1 MNYETSLVIFF
12 RVIECRIFSPLTR
25 EEALEMTGYL
35 RNIVNNQDVRPD
47 SILIK
52 GATILSMDE
61 NVGNIAR
68 GDILI
73 SGSTITAIGEDLEAN
88 GARVIDA
95 TNMIAM
101 PGMVDSHRHSWEGQL
116 RRINPNATCLED
128 YSNATH
134 FSFAKY
140 YRPADM
146 YIGNLLTA
154 LGCIDAGIT
163 TVIDN
168 SHNSRTAAHSDA
180 AVEALLD
187 AGIRAIH
194 ASGAPVSGEWDKA
207 HWPGNWQRLQEKYF
221 KDNPESLVS
230 LAVMAQLE
238 PALWAEARR
247 LGLPIVT
254 EFFGSFMA
262 SELESLH
269 RRGLLGPDNIFNHC
283 TSLPDE
289 GWKILREAGVRVNV
303 CPRSDAHYGIEDGM
317 FAIQAAQRHGISPGL
332 SVDNETSYSTDMFM
346 EMRVAFYLQ
355 RVMGMHQQHCCGT
368 DHSLTT
374 LPAAQLLK
382 SATVDGAACAG
393 LLDKV
398 GSLTPG
404 KQADLILINVGDIN
418 LYPSGNAFGTV
429 VHATE
434 RSNIDTVIIGGRI
447 VKQHGKV
454 LGVDSTRLRAAIDES
469 REHLFAAA
477 GYEPDIFADAFLPL
491 AHAH

>member
-1 MNYETSLVIFF
+1 MTNY
-12 RVIECRIFSPLTR
+12 
-25 EEALEMTGYL
+25 A
-35 RNIVNNQDVRPD
+35 RNIINNQTVTP
-47 SILIK
+47 SATLIR

-61 NVGNIAR
+61 NVGNFER

-73 SGSTITAIGEDLEAN
+73 TGATITAVGQYLNAE
-88 GARVIDA
+88 GAHVIDA

-116 RRINPNATCLED
+116 RRINPNATCLDD

-140 YRPADM
+140 YRPSDI
-146 YIGNLLTA
+146 YVGNLLTA
-154 LGCIDAGIT
+154 LGAIDAGIT
-163 TVIDN
+163 TIIDN

-194 ASGAPVSGEWDKA
+194 ASGAPVSGDWDRA

-221 KDNPESLVS
+221 RNNPESLVS

-238 PALWAEARR
+238 PELWAEARR

-254 EFFGSFMA
+254 EFFGAEMGA
-262 SELESLH
+262 ELRSLH
-269 RRGLLGPDNIFNHC
+269 QQGLLGPDNIFNHC
-283 TSLPDE
+283 TALPDE

-317 FAIQAAQRHGISPGL
+317 FAIEAAQRHGITPGL

-355 RVMGMHQQHCCGT
+355 RVMGMHKRQHCRGT
-368 DHSLTT
+368 EHSLTM

-382 SATVDGAACAG
+382 AATVDGAYCAG
-393 LLDKV
+393 LQDKV

-404 KQADLILINVGDIN
+404 KQADLILINASDIN
-418 LYPSGNAFGTV
+418 LYPNGNAFGTV

-434 RSNIDTVIIGGRI
+434 RSNIDTVMIGGRI
-447 VKQHGKV
+447 VKQNGMV
-454 LGVDSTRLRAAIDES
+454 VGVDRARLHAAIDES

-477 GYEPDIFADAFLPL
+477 GYKPDMFAETFLPL
-491 AHAH
+491 EQAH

>member
-1 MNYETSLVIFF
+1 MTNY
-12 RVIECRIFSPLTR
+12 
-25 EEALEMTGYL
+25 A
-35 RNIVNNQDVRPD
+35 RNIMNNQTVTP
-47 SILIK
+47 SATLIR

-61 NVGNIAR
+61 NVGNFER

-73 SGSTITAIGEDLEAN
+73 TGATITAVGQYLNAE
-88 GARVIDA
+88 GAHVIDA

-116 RRINPNATCLED
+116 RRINPNATCLDD

-140 YRPADM
+140 YRPSDI
-146 YIGNLLTA
+146 YVGNLLTA
-154 LGCIDAGIT
+154 LGAIDAGIT
-163 TVIDN
+163 TIIDN

-194 ASGAPVSGEWDKA
+194 ASGAPVSGDWDRA

-221 KDNPESLVS
+221 RNNPESLVS

-238 PALWAEARR
+238 PELWAEARR

-254 EFFGSFMA
+254 EFFGAEMGA
-262 SELESLH
+262 ELRSLH
-269 RRGLLGPDNIFNHC
+269 QQGLLGPDNIFNHC
-283 TSLPDE
+283 TALPDE
-289 GWKILREAGVRVNV
+289 GWNILREAGVRVNV

-317 FAIQAAQRHGISPGL
+317 FAIEAAQRHGITPGL

-355 RVMGMHQQHCCGT
+355 RVMGMHKRQHCRGT
-368 DHSLTT
+368 EYSLTM

-382 SATVDGAACAG
+382 AATVDGAYCAG
-393 LLDKV
+393 LQDKV

-404 KQADLILINVGDIN
+404 KQADLILINAGDIN
-418 LYPSGNAFGTV
+418 LYPNGNAFGTV

-434 RSNIDTVIIGGRI
+434 RSNIDTVMIGGRI
-447 VKQHGKV
+447 VKQNGMV
-454 LGVDSTRLRAAIDES
+454 VGVDRARLHAAIDES

-477 GYEPDIFADAFLPL
+477 GYKPDMFAETFLPL
-491 AHAH
+491 EQAH

>member
-1 MNYETSLVIFF
+1 MTNY
-12 RVIECRIFSPLTR
+12 
-25 EEALEMTGYL
+25 A
-35 RNIVNNQDVRPD
+35 RNIMNNQTVTP
-47 SILIK
+47 SATLIR

-61 NVGNIAR
+61 NVGNFER

-73 SGSTITAIGEDLEAN
+73 TGATITAVGQYLNAE
-88 GARVIDA
+88 GAHVIDA

-116 RRINPNATCLED
+116 RRINPNATCLDD

-140 YRPADM
+140 YRPSDI
-146 YIGNLLTA
+146 YVGNLLTA
-154 LGCIDAGIT
+154 LGAIDAGIT
-163 TVIDN
+163 TIIDN

-187 AGIRAIH
+187 VGIRAIH
-194 ASGAPVSGEWDKA
+194 ASGAPVSGDWDRA

-221 KDNPESLVS
+221 RNNPESLVS

-238 PALWAEARR
+238 PELWAEARR

-254 EFFGSFMA
+254 EFFGAEMGA
-262 SELESLH
+262 ELRSLH
-269 RRGLLGPDNIFNHC
+269 QQGLLGPDNIFNHC
-283 TSLPDE
+283 TALPDE

-317 FAIQAAQRHGISPGL
+317 FAIEAAQRHGITPGL

-355 RVMGMHQQHCCGT
+355 RVMGMHKRQHCRGT
-368 DHSLTT
+368 EYSLTM

-382 SATVDGAACAG
+382 AATVDGAYCAG
-393 LLDKV
+393 LQDKV

-404 KQADLILINVGDIN
+404 KQADLILINAGDIN
-418 LYPSGNAFGTV
+418 LYPNGNAFGTV

-434 RSNIDTVIIGGRI
+434 RSNIDTVMIGGRI
-447 VKQHGKV
+447 VKQNGMV
-454 LGVDSTRLRAAIDES
+454 VGVDRARLHAAIDES

-477 GYEPDIFADAFLPL
+477 GYKPDMFSETFLPL
-491 AHAH
+491 EQAH

>member
-1 MNYETSLVIFF
+1 
-12 RVIECRIFSPLTR
+12 
-25 EEALEMTGYL
+25 MTDYV
-35 RNIVNNQDVRPD
+35 RDIVKNHTANPPAT
-47 SILIK
+47 LIR

-61 NVGNIAR
+61 RVGNIER

-73 SGSTITAIGEDLEAN
+73 TGSSITAVGQDLNAEDAH
-88 GARVIDA
+88 VIDA

-116 RRINPNATCLED
+116 RRINPNATCLDD

-140 YRPADM
+140 YRPSDI
-146 YIGNLLTA
+146 YVGNLLTA
-154 LGCIDAGIT
+154 LGAIDAGIT
-163 TVIDN
+163 TIIDN

-187 AGIRAIH
+187 SGIRAIH
-194 ASGAPVSGEWDKA
+194 ASGAPVSGEWDRA

-221 KDNPESLVS
+221 KNNPEGLVY
-230 LAVMAQLE
+230 LGVMAQLE
-238 PALWAEARR
+238 PELWAEARR

-254 EFFGSFMA
+254 EFFGADMA
-262 SELESLH
+262 SELKSLH
-269 RRGLLGPDNIFNHC
+269 ERGLLGPDNIFNHC
-283 TSLPDE
+283 TAVPDD

-317 FAIQAAQRHGISPGL
+317 FAIEAAHRHGINPGL

-355 RVMGMHQQHCCGT
+355 RVLGMHKQHCCDT
-368 DHSLTT
+368 QHSLKT
-374 LPAAQLLK
+374 LPASQLLRA
-382 SATVDGAACAG
+382 ATVDGAVCAG
-393 LLDKV
+393 LQDKV

-404 KQADLILINVGDIN
+404 KQADLILINAGDIN
-418 LYPSGNAFGTV
+418 LYPSGNVFGTV

-434 RSNIDTVIIGGRI
+434 RSNIDTVMIGGRI
-447 VKQHGKV
+447 VKQNGKV
-454 LGVDSTRLRAAIDES
+454 LGVDRKRLHEAIDES
-469 REHLFAAA
+469 RQHLFAAA
-477 GYEPDIFADAFLPL
+477 GYQPDIFAETFLPL
-491 AHAH
+491 

>member
-1 MNYETSLVIFF
+1 
-12 RVIECRIFSPLTR
+12 
-25 EEALEMTGYL
+25 MTDYV
-35 RNIVNNQDVRPD
+35 RNIVNNQTTTPPKT
-47 SILIK
+47 LIR

-61 NVGNIAR
+61 NVGNIEC

-73 SGSTITAIGEDLEAN
+73 TGSTITAVGQNLDAE
-88 GARVIDA
+88 GAHVIDA

-101 PGMVDSHRHSWEGQL
+101 SGMVDSHRHSWEGQL
-116 RRINPNATCLED
+116 RRINPNATCLDD

-140 YRPADM
+140 YRPADN

-168 SHNSRTAAHSDA
+168 SHNSRTAEHSDA

-187 AGIRAIH
+187 SGIRAIH
-194 ASGAPVSGEWDKA
+194 ASGAPVAGEWDKA

-221 KDNPESLVS
+221 TNNPDGLVS
-230 LAVMAQLE
+230 LGVMAQLE
-238 PALWAEARR
+238 PELWVEARR

-269 RRGLLGPDNIFNHC
+269 QQGLLGSDNIFNHC

-289 GWKILREAGVRVNV
+289 GWKILREAGVRINV

-317 FAIQAAQRHGISPGL
+317 FAMQAAQRHGISPGL

-355 RVMGMHQQHCCGT
+355 RVMGMHQQKCCGS
-368 DHSLTT
+368 DHNHMQTT

-382 SATVDGAACAG
+382 SATLDGAACAG
-393 LLDKV
+393 LQDKI

-404 KQADLILINVGDIN
+404 KQADLILINANDIN

-434 RSNIDTVIIGGRI
+434 RSNIDTVMIAGRI
-447 VKQHGKV
+447 VKQNGQV
-454 LGVDSTRLRAAIDES
+454 LGVDSQRLRAAIDES
-469 REHLFAAA
+469 RAHLFAAS
-477 GYEPDIFADAFLPL
+477 GYQPDLFADVFLPFEQ
-491 AHAH
+491 AN

>member
-1 MNYETSLVIFF
+1 
-12 RVIECRIFSPLTR
+12 
-25 EEALEMTGYL
+25 MTDYT
-35 RNIVNNQDVRPD
+35 RNIVNNQVVNPPVT
-47 SILIK
+47 LIR
-52 GATILSMDE
+52 GATILSMDDS
-61 NVGNIAR
+61 VGNIER

-73 SGSTITAIGEDLEAN
+73 RGSTITAVGQNLNVQDAH
-88 GARVIDA
+88 VIDA
-95 TNMIAM
+95 TNMIVM

-116 RRINPNATCLED
+116 RRINPNATCLDD

-134 FSFAKY
+134 FSFAKF
-140 YRPADM
+140 YRPADI
-146 YIGNLLTA
+146 YVGNLLTV
-154 LGCIDAGIT
+154 LGAIDAGIT

-187 AGIRAIH
+187 SGIRAIH
-194 ASGAPVSGEWDKA
+194 ASGAPVSGEWDRA
-207 HWPGNWQRLQEKYF
+207 HWPGNWQRLQDKYF
-221 KDNPESLVS
+221 KNNPEGLVT
-230 LAVMAQLE
+230 LGVMAQLE
-238 PALWAEARR
+238 PELWAEARR
-247 LGLPIVT
+247 MGLPIVT
-254 EFFGSFMA
+254 EFFGAEMA

-269 RRGLLGPDNIFNHC
+269 QQGLLGPDNIFNHC

-317 FAIQAAQRHGISPGL
+317 YAIEAAHRHGISPGL

-355 RVMGMHQQHCCGT
+355 RVMGMHQQHCCNSA
-368 DHSLTT
+368 HSLKS

-382 SATVDGAACAG
+382 AATIDGAACAG
-393 LLDKV
+393 LQDKV

-404 KQADLILINVGDIN
+404 KQADLILINAGDIN

-434 RSNIDTVIIGGRI
+434 RSNIDTVMIGGRI
-447 VKQHGKV
+447 VKQNGKV

-477 GYEPDIFADAFLPL
+477 GYEPDIFAETFLPL
-491 AHAH
+491 KQAH

>member
-1 MNYETSLVIFF
+1 
-12 RVIECRIFSPLTR
+12 
-25 EEALEMTGYL
+25 MTDYI
-35 RNIVNNQDVRPD
+35 RNIVQTHD
-47 SILIK
+47 SLTARTLIR
-52 GATILSMDE
+52 GATVLSMDDDI
-61 NVGNIAR
+61 GNLVSA
-68 GDILI
+68 DILI
-73 SGSTITAIGEDLEAN
+73 EGSTIIAIDEDIEASD
-88 GARVIDA
+88 AVIIDA
-95 TNMIAM
+95 AGMIAI

-116 RRINPNATCLED
+116 RRLNPNATCLED

-140 YRPADM
+140 YRPADN

-168 SHNSRTAAHSDA
+168 SHNSRTAEHSDA
-180 AVEALLD
+180 AVEALFD
-187 AGIRAIH
+187 TGIRAIH
-194 ASGAPVSGEWDKA
+194 ASGAPVAGEWDEA

-221 KDNPESLVS
+221 KNNPDSLVS
-230 LAVMAQLE
+230 LGVMAQLE
-238 PALWAEARR
+238 PQLWAEARR

-254 EFFGSFMA
+254 EFFGSLMA

-269 RRGLLGPDNIFNHC
+269 QQGLLGPDNIFNHC

-317 FAIQAAQRHGISPGL
+317 FAMPAAQRHGINPGL

-355 RVMGMHQQHCCGT
+355 RVMGMHQQHTCGFKEA
-368 DHSLTT
+368 LTT

-382 SATVDGAACAG
+382 SATVDGAYCAG
-393 LLDKV
+393 LQDKI

-404 KQADLILINVGDIN
+404 KQADIVLINAEDIN

-429 VHATE
+429 VHAAE
-434 RSNIDTVIIGGRI
+434 RSNIDTVMIGGRI
-447 VKQHGKV
+447 VKRDGKV
-454 LGVDSTRLRAAIDES
+454 VGVDSERLRAAVDES
-469 REHLFAAA
+469 REHLFAAS
-477 GYEPDIFADAFLPL
+477 GYQPDIFAETFLPL
-491 AHAH
+491 ESAQSGEAR

>member
-1 MNYETSLVIFF
+1 
-12 RVIECRIFSPLTR
+12 
-25 EEALEMTGYL
+25 MTDYI
-35 RNIVNNQDVRPD
+35 RNIVNNQAVTPPVT
-47 SILIK
+47 LIR

-61 NVGNIAR
+61 NVGNLEC

-73 SGSTITAIGEDLEAN
+73 TGSTITAVGQNLDVQ
-88 GARVIDA
+88 GAHVIDA

-116 RRINPNATCLED
+116 RRINPNATCLDD

-140 YRPADM
+140 YRPSDI
-146 YIGNLLTA
+146 YVGNLLTA
-154 LGCIDAGIT
+154 LGAIDAGIT
-163 TVIDN
+163 TIIDN
-168 SHNSRTAAHSDA
+168 SHNSRTTAHSDA

-194 ASGAPVSGEWDKA
+194 ASGAPVSGDWDRA

-221 KDNPESLVS
+221 KDNPEGLVS
-230 LAVMAQLE
+230 LGVMAQLE
-238 PALWAEARR
+238 PELWAEARR

-254 EFFGSFMA
+254 EFFGAQMG
-262 SELESLH
+262 SELISLH
-269 RRGLLGPDNIFNHC
+269 QQGLLGPDNIFNHC
-283 TSLPDE
+283 TALPDE

-317 FAIQAAQRHGISPGL
+317 FAIEAAQRHGITPGL

-355 RVMGMHQQHCCGT
+355 RVMGMHKQQHCCGT
-368 DHSLTT
+368 EHSVTT
-374 LPAAQLLK
+374 LPAARLLK
-382 SATVDGAACAG
+382 AATVDGAYCAG
-393 LLDKV
+393 LQDKV

-404 KQADLILINVGDIN
+404 KQADLILINTGDIN
-418 LYPSGNAFGTV
+418 LYPNGNAFGTV

-434 RSNIDTVIIGGRI
+434 RSNIDTVMIGGRI
-447 VKQHGKV
+447 VKQNGMV
-454 LGVDSTRLRAAIDES
+454 VGVDRARLHAAIDES

-477 GYEPDIFADAFLPL
+477 GYKPDMFAETFLPL
-491 AHAH
+491 EQAH

>member
-1 MNYETSLVIFF
+1 
-12 RVIECRIFSPLTR
+12 
-25 EEALEMTGYL
+25 MTDYV
-35 RNIVNNQDVRPD
+35 RNIVNNQTTTPPKT
-47 SILIK
+47 LIR

-61 NVGNIAR
+61 KVGNIEC

-73 SGSTITAIGEDLEAN
+73 TGSTITAVGQNLDAE
-88 GARVIDA
+88 GAHVIDA

-116 RRINPNATCLED
+116 RRINPNATCLDD

-140 YRPADM
+140 YRPADN

-168 SHNSRTAAHSDA
+168 SHNSRTAEHSDA

-187 AGIRAIH
+187 SGIRAIH
-194 ASGAPVSGEWDKA
+194 ASGAPVAGEWDKA

-221 KDNPESLVS
+221 TNNPDGLVS
-230 LAVMAQLE
+230 LGVMAQLE
-238 PALWAEARR
+238 PELWVEARR

-269 RRGLLGPDNIFNHC
+269 QQGLLGSDNIFNHC

-289 GWKILREAGVRVNV
+289 GWKILREAGVRINV

-317 FAIQAAQRHGISPGL
+317 FAMQAAQRHGISPGL

-355 RVMGMHQQHCCGT
+355 RVMGMHQQKCCGS
-368 DHSLTT
+368 DHNHMQTT

-382 SATVDGAACAG
+382 SATLDGAACAG
-393 LLDKV
+393 LQDKI

-404 KQADLILINVGDIN
+404 KQADLILINANDIN

-434 RSNIDTVIIGGRI
+434 RSNIDTVMIAGRI
-447 VKQHGKV
+447 VKQNGQV
-454 LGVDSTRLRAAIDES
+454 LGVDSQRLRAAIDES
-469 REHLFAAA
+469 RAHLFAAS
-477 GYEPDIFADAFLPL
+477 GYQPDLFADVFLPFEQ
-491 AHAH
+491 AN

>member
-1 MNYETSLVIFF
+1 MTNY
-12 RVIECRIFSPLTR
+12 
-25 EEALEMTGYL
+25 A
-35 RNIVNNQDVRPD
+35 RNIMNNQTVTP
-47 SILIK
+47 SATLIR

-61 NVGNIAR
+61 NVGNFER

-73 SGSTITAIGEDLEAN
+73 TGATITAVGQYLNAE
-88 GARVIDA
+88 GAHVIDA

-116 RRINPNATCLED
+116 RRINPNATCLDD

-140 YRPADM
+140 YRPSDI
-146 YIGNLLTA
+146 YVGNLLTA
-154 LGCIDAGIT
+154 LGAIDAGIT
-163 TVIDN
+163 TIIDN

-194 ASGAPVSGEWDKA
+194 ASGAPVSGDWDRA
-207 HWPGNWQRLQEKYF
+207 HWPGNWQRLQVKYF
-221 KDNPESLVS
+221 RNNPESLVS

-238 PALWAEARR
+238 PELWAEARR

-254 EFFGSFMA
+254 EFFGAEMGA
-262 SELESLH
+262 ELRSLH
-269 RRGLLGPDNIFNHC
+269 QQGLLGPDNIFNHC
-283 TSLPDE
+283 TALPDE

-317 FAIQAAQRHGISPGL
+317 FAIEAAQRHGITPGL

-355 RVMGMHQQHCCGT
+355 RVMGMHKRQHCRGT
-368 DHSLTT
+368 EYSLTM

-382 SATVDGAACAG
+382 AATVDGAYCAG
-393 LLDKV
+393 LQDKV

-404 KQADLILINVGDIN
+404 KQADLILINAGDIN
-418 LYPSGNAFGTV
+418 LYPNGNAFGTV

-434 RSNIDTVIIGGRI
+434 RSNIDTVMIGGRI
-447 VKQHGKV
+447 VKQNGMV
-454 LGVDSTRLRAAIDES
+454 VGVDRARLHAAIDES

-477 GYEPDIFADAFLPL
+477 GYKPDMFAETFLPL
-491 AHAH
+491 EQAH